1 VPKTLDD
8 VLPVLER
15 RLRKEGPPG
24 AFEKLDEHFSTVA
37 AELEVLR
44 RKAHVTQRE
53 LAARSGIHQ
62 AEVSRILSGRTQPRV
77 GTAER
82 LARALGAELRVV
94 ASASGRVRRRSTRK
108 T

>member
-1 VPKTLDD
+1 MPKTLDD
-8 VLPVLER
+8 VLPALKR
-15 RLRKEGPPG
+15 RLSKSAPG
-24 AFEKLDEHFSTVA
+24 LYEKLDEHFSTVA

-44 RKAHVTQRE
+44 QKQHITQRE
-53 LAARSGIHQ
+53 LAKRTQIHQ

-94 ASASGRVRRRSTRK
+94 PRASGRVRRRR
-108 T
+108 

>member
-8 VLPVLER
+8 ILPVLER

-24 AFEKLDEHFSTVA
+24 AFEALDEYFSTVA

-44 RKAHVTQRE
+44 RKTHVTQRE

-62 AEVSRILSGRTQPRV
+62 AEVSRILSGRTQPRI

-94 ASASGRVRRRSTRK
+94 TTSARFRRRTTKKR
-108 T
+108 

>member
-1 VPKTLDD
+1 MPKTLDD
-8 VLPVLER
+8 LLPILER
-15 RLRKEGPPG
+15 RLRKQGLTD
-24 AFEKLDEHFSTVA
+24 FMKKVDEHFSTVA

-44 RKAHVTQRE
+44 RRGHVTQRE
-53 LAARSGIHQ
+53 LASRSGIHQ

-94 ASASGRVRRRSTRK
+94 SSASGRTRRRSGK
-108 T
+108 K